1 MIKANELRLG
11 NKIQVNGLHGDLF
24 MTVSAIT
31 GKGTLNEN
39 KRVIFFEEDKEQ
51 VGEFLEHCYSI
62 PLTPDILEKCGFDID
77 LNNFNWNAF
86 KEFENNGLSHYVTL
100 RFNEKRGWFFNH
112 AASPVKHVHQL
123 QNLYFVLTGEE
134 LEINL

>member
-1 MIKANELRLG
+1 MNANELRIG
-11 NKIQVNGLHGDLF
+11 NWVR
-24 MTVSAIT
+24 T
-31 GKGTLNEN
+31 GILYLRVESIHEKGIN
-39 KRVIFFEEDKEQ
+39 I
-51 VGEFLEHCYSI
+51 YSETDYSSCIIEADARYDSINPI